1 MGNRDCRLAKEFLA
15 GAGVREFL
23 PEGSRCDERYK
34 RGDNRWR
41 NSSKEEQAQV
51 LQRLQIVLS
60 RPLTEDCKK
69 YLPASSPLGMK
80 LIVLDEQEQKLFT
93 YLLQGGRRGPYGDDL
108 VIYLGAYTDRRPDKE
123 EILLSHCDLS
133 HPQASCWASSSLIPL
148 ILKVWPRYLGA
159 RLFSLSLQTLDI
171 WVINDYSSGTIIK
184 TIQTRPPS

>member
-1 MGNRDCRLAKEFLA
+1 MGNEDFGLAKKFLA

-23 PEGSRCDERYK
+23 PEGSHCDEKYK

-108 VIYLGAYTDRRPDKE
+108 VIYLGAYTERRPDKKAT
-123 EILLSHCDLS
+123 LLIRRDLF
-133 HPQASCWASSSLIPL
+133 HPQVSC
-148 ILKVWPRYLGA
+148 
-159 RLFSLSLQTLDI
+159 
-171 WVINDYSSGTIIK
+171 
-184 TIQTRPPS
+184 